1 MAQLHLSRGILGV
14 ILVNI
19 LRTVNRI
26 NLILFALEAVIE
38 DASFDYSKPTIKGSL
53 NFDLKG
59 GTPNF
64 QRL

>member
-1 MAQLHLSRGILGV
+1 MQLGHLHLSRGISGG

-26 NLILFALEAVIE
+26 NLFIFALEVVIE
-38 DASFDYSKPTIKGSL
+38 DASFDYSEPTIKGSL

-59 GTPNF
+59 DT
-64 QRL
+64 